1 MFTRQWA
8 LRILLICIVTV
19 FVIGLIVYSVDREG
33 DKIKV
38 PFSNRDFNGKSF
50 QDAQAILMDAG
61 FSNIEAIAQKD
72 LWDGFLH
79 NDQGNV
85 GKVAL
90 ITINGDE
97 RFRENDLPLPNKIQ
111 FRSLNR

>member
-1 MFTRQWA
+1 MQENCTYGSVRGSDIPSQVEILERSVELSTR
-8 LRILLICIVTV
+8 LIRMSKK
-19 FVIGLIVYSVDREG
+19 IGL
-33 DKIKV
+33 K
-38 PFSNRDFNGKSF
+38 
-50 QDAQAILMDAG
+50 DAQAILMDAG

-79 NDQGNV
+79 NDQENV

-97 RFRENDLPLPNKIQ
+97 RFRENDSFSKESKI
-111 FRSLNR
+111 RIWYHAYR